1 MTIVNTNEISL
12 PGGPLISLDAEI
24 IQAVTT
30 KKHGFK
36 NSEGCKEANPKVY
49 QRVAPFPKSVPKIG
63 SKIRPINDKTKPIIA
78 SLLTKSTDIIDKAI
92 KVTIDSEPK
101 ITCLST

>member
-1 MTIVNTNEISL
+1 MTVVNTNEISL

-30 KKHGFK
+30 KKQGFK

-63 SKIRPINDKTKPIIA
+63 SNMRAINEKTKPITA
-78 SLLTKSTDIIDKAI
+78 NLLTKSTDIIDNEI
-92 KVTIDSEPK
+92 IVTIDSEPK